1 MKGGIDIRYVALTQL
16 RIIKNFYKYRE
27 LEKMFNIPSA
37 LICRYVKGDVVP
49 GADRA
54 KEIIDKISKL
64 NILESLIKKRIKFV
78 DREYV
83 GLLDIIYDVNLLR
96 MAAMEAY
103 KLYNDSDID
112 DVLTVSVDG
121 IPLATY
127 IADILKSKLVIAKPY
142 RDIGVEKYY
151 EETYFMLSPPKIT
164 SIYVPKKMLKKRD
177 KVLIVDDLIRTGR
190 TVKALIKIIDKADA
204 KLQGVFTMIAIGN
217 VWEKVLSN
225 YIEKV
230 HPLIKLPKKLM

>member
-1 MKGGIDIRYVALTQL
+1 
-16 RIIKNFYKYRE
+16 
-27 LEKMFNIPSA
+27 
-37 LICRYVKGDVVP
+37 
-49 GADRA
+49 
-54 KEIIDKISKL
+54 
-64 NILESLIKKRIKFV
+64 
-78 DREYV
+78 
-83 GLLDIIYDVNLLR
+83 

-103 KLYNDSDID
+103 KLYNNSDID

-190 TVKALIKIIDKADA
+190 TVKALIKIIDKANA